1 MEPTQDES
9 PGLTPERYEEL
20 IQFLVTWSALTPD
33 EAEARLRGD
42 LHPGQSAGSVAR
54 TAHPPVRRRI
64 YPPGASRSV
73 RS

>member
-1 MEPTQDES
+1 MEPSHDEN

-33 EAEARLRGD
+33 EAAARLRGE
-42 LHPGQSAGSVAR
+42 LHSGQIAR
-54 TAHPPVRRRI
+54 SSHPPVQRRI
-64 YPPGASRSV
+64 YPPGASRAV